1 MGRLRPG
8 NPWNYVGNPAL
19 TIIQGVIMDDRGSM
33 KAGTALAPVARAATP
48 NLIYHVDAISRALKN
63 WNDIE
68 ALKLLRLHWREIA
81 NAVRE
86 LDSQKGASITV
97 PLREVPLQPD
107 QRTSPARVNGADA
120 GDASAHDDELTAEQ
134 RPFGS
139 NVRAFSRV

>member
-1 MGRLRPG
+1 
-8 NPWNYVGNPAL
+8 
-19 TIIQGVIMDDRGSM
+19 MDDRGPM
-33 KAGTALAPVARAATP
+33 KAGTALRPVTRAATP
-48 NLIYHVDAISRALKN
+48 DLIYHVDAISRALKN

-81 NAVRE
+81 HAVRE

-107 QRTSPARVNGADA
+107 QRTSPGRANDTEAGEGSAR
-120 GDASAHDDELTAEQ
+120 DDELTTEQ

-139 NVRAFSRV
+139 NVRTFSRV